1 MDTAT
6 QIVDRY
12 LAAWNEADERRRQD
26 LIAEVF
32 TEDAHYVDPIA
43 TSTGRAAIGAMIA
56 GIQQRFDG
64 LHFTRLGNA
73 DRHNDRIRF
82 RWALSPVGGESV
94 VEGTDF
100 GMLVTDGRLAAVTG
114 FLDKV
119 PAQ

>member
-1 MDTAT
+1 MNTAT

-12 LAAWNEADERRRQD
+12 IAAWNEPDERRRRE

-32 TEDAHYVDPIA
+32 AENAHYVDPVA
-43 TSTGRAAIGAMIA
+43 SSQGHAAIGAMIA

-64 LHFTRLGNA
+64 MRFVRLGEV
-73 DRHNDRIRF
+73 DEHNDRIRF
-82 RWALSPVGGESV
+82 RWALLPAGGESV

-100 GMLVTDGRLAAVTG
+100 GTLVGDGRFATVTG

>member
-1 MDTAT
+1 MGTAT
-6 QIVDRY
+6 HIVDRY

-32 TEDAHYVDPIA
+32 TEDALYVDPIV

-64 LHFTRLGNA
+64 LRFTRLGNV
-73 DRHNDRIRF
+73 DQHNDRIRF
-82 RWALSPVGGESV
+82 RWALSPAGSESV